1 MSETKNYHL
10 GLTDD
15 DKTKFIEW
23 RKIINGNK
31 NSNMQKI
38 DDALGEKANG
48 SVSVS
53 ATLLASAWSGI
64 DSPFTQEL
72 SVEGLTA
79 DQNGDIAVAHSAT
92 ALQRDIARCAMLAVI
107 GQSDG
112 KLIIAADGELP
123 EEDIPVSIILFG

>member
-1 MSETKNYHL
+1 MSETKNYNL
-10 GLTDD
+10 SLTDD
-15 DKTKFIEW
+15 DQTKFKEW
-23 RKIINGNK
+23 RESINGNV

-38 DDALGEKANG
+38 DEALGEKAKR
-48 SVSVS
+48 SISIS
-53 ATLLASAWSGI
+53 ATLSADAWIGI

-72 SVEGLTA
+72 NVEGLEE

-92 ALQRDIARCAMLAVI
+92 ALQRDIARCAMLAVV

-123 EEDIPVSIILFG
+123 EQDIPVSIILFG